1 MRYLVLSDIHSNL
14 EALEACLADA
24 RSRGYE
30 KTIVL
35 GDIIGYGA
43 DPNAVVTR
51 VQALQPV
58 AIVRGNHDKIA
69 LGMQEADGFNSVAI
83 AAAEW
88 TLGALKPEQR
98 AWVAA
103 LPRGPV
109 PVDDFL
115 EICHGAPYDEDA
127 YVFDELDAIRAFEA
141 LTRNVCLYGHTHCP
155 VAFNL
160 ANGALRGEV
169 VEPRLET
176 RLPCAADTKYL
187 INPGSVGQPRD
198 GDPRAAYAL
207 ADTTAKSIYLL
218 RVPYAIQAAQE
229 KIVRAGLPRV
239 LADRL
244 SKGR

>member
-14 EALEACLADA
+14 EALEDCLADA
-24 RSRGYE
+24 SNRGYD

-35 GDIIGYGA
+35 GDVIGYGA
-43 DPNAVVTR
+43 DPNAVVAR
-51 VQALQPV
+51 VQALEPV
-58 AIVRGNHDKIA
+58 SLVRGNHDKIS

-88 TLGALKPEQR
+88 TLTALTFDNR
-98 AWVAA
+98 AWVAG
-103 LPRGPV
+103 LPRGPMM
-109 PVDDFL
+109 VDDVV

-127 YVFDELDAIRAFEA
+127 YVFDELDAIRAFES
-141 LTRNVCLYGHTHCP
+141 LTRPVCLYGHTHCP
-155 VAFNL
+155 VVFSL
-160 ANGALRGEV
+160 ANGSLRGEV
-169 VEPRLET
+169 VDPRVET
-176 RLPCAADTKYL
+176 RVPFADSTSYL

-198 GDPRAAYAL
+198 GDPRAAYAI

-218 RVPYAIQAAQE
+218 RVPYPIQVTQE
-229 KIVRAGLPRV
+229 KIVRAGLPRI